1 VSFVNDYFSR
11 FTRHSL
17 TKCFY
22 FVLHVSEEKIF
33 SKIKLNKSM
42 TGHISLGSELL
53 HRALIS
59 NEKLW
64 SDIEGGASLM
74 ELKNKLYFKLPD

>member
-1 VSFVNDYFSR
+1 
-11 FTRHSL
+11 
-17 TKCFY
+17 
-22 FVLHVSEEKIF
+22 
-33 SKIKLNKSM
+33 M